1 VPDRFR
7 NQDKGVTPARPA
19 AGGGARLLLSRLRAL
34 MADQAGD
41 PQLLDLVVQLIA
53 STMVA
58 DVCSIYL
65 AGEDKSLLLMATQG
79 LRKEAVGRTRMA
91 SSEGLVGL
99 VGSTARPLR
108 LTDAFSHPRFSYRPE
123 TGEDPFHSFLG
134 VPILRGGR
142 VLGVLVVQNRTERAY
157 DDEEVEA
164 LQTIAMVLAELVS
177 TAAESLS
184 AGLRQTRPAELRGRT
199 LNEGL
204 AFGRVHLYDPVV
216 PPARLFA
223 VDPESEEA
231 RLNEALLALRESID
245 AMLTRA
251 GPVLFGES
259 RDVLETYRLFA
270 HDPSWEARLID
281 AVRSGLSAEAAV
293 DRVRRE
299 HRARLESAR
308 ESLLRERL
316 HDLED
321 LENRLLRQLAGDGDA
336 ARQAPPGSILVA
348 SRIGP
353 AELLEYR
360 DAGLAGIALEEAG
373 AGSHAA
379 IVARALG
386 VPAIGGMAGLVTRCE
401 DRDQIMLDGENAI
414 AYVRPEPERIANFQA
429 RIALAEQR
437 QAELSLLRD
446 KPARTLD
453 GVEIDLHIN
462 AGLSFDL
469 DHLDEVG
476 AKGVGLF
483 RTEFQFM
490 ASETMPG
497 LDEQVSFYRS
507 VILKAGER
515 PVVFRTI
522 DLGGDKVA
530 PFMGRREREENPSL
544 GWRALRMALD
554 HPYFFRRQL
563 RALIRAAAGRS
574 LRLMF
579 PMVAT
584 VEEFEAARRLLDS
597 EVDWAV
603 KFGRDVPNRI
613 AVGAMVETPS
623 LAFSIDQLRGKADFL
638 SVGTNDLMQ
647 FFFAADRDNSRV
659 SSRYDILSQ
668 PALRLLSR
676 VRQRADE
683 AGLPITVCGEA
694 AGRPI
699 EAFALLGLGYRSLSM
714 QSSRIAPI
722 KLLARSLD
730 LSALTPKLTAALE
743 TPSASMRAQIAALAQ
758 DCGIELPGPTPGGKP
773 H

>member
-1 VPDRFR
+1 MSDRGKPG
-7 NQDKGVTPARPA
+7 DKGGPPSRPPT
-19 AGGGARLLLSRLRAL
+19 GGAGAKLLLSRLRAL
-34 MADQAGD
+34 MANQAQD
-41 PQLLDLVVQLIA
+41 PKRLERVVELIGN
-53 STMVA
+53 TMVA

-65 AGEDKSLLLMATQG
+65 RSEDGSLLLVATKG
-79 LRKEAVGRTRMA
+79 LRPEAVGRTRMKEN
-91 SSEGLVGL
+91 EGLVGL
-99 VGSTARPLR
+99 VSATARPLR

-142 VLGVLVVQNRTERAY
+142 VLGVLVVQNSTERVY
-157 DDEEVEA
+157 DDEEAEA
-164 LQTIAMVLAELVS
+164 LQTIAMVLAELV
-177 TAAESLS
+177 AAAADQFA
-184 AGLRQTRPAELRGRT
+184 AGLRQTRPVELHGRT

-204 AFGRVHLYDPVV
+204 AQGKVFLYDPVV

-223 VDPESEEA
+223 ADAELEER
-231 RLNEALLALRESID
+231 RLNDALEGLRASID

-270 HDPSWEARLID
+270 HDPSWEARLVE
-281 AVRSGLSAEAAV
+281 AVRTGLSAEAAV

-308 ESLLRERL
+308 DSLLRERL

-321 LENRLLRQLAGDGDA
+321 LENRLLRMLSGEDHGGRD
-336 ARQAPPGSILVA
+336 APPGSVLVA

-360 DAGLAGIALEEAG
+360 DSDLAGIILEEAG

-379 IVARALG
+379 IVARAMG
-386 VPAIGGMAGLVTRCE
+386 VPAVGGLTGLVTRAE
-401 DRDQIMLDGENAI
+401 DGDIVIVDGEAGI
-414 AYVRPEPERIANFQA
+414 AHIRPEAEIIINFQA
-429 RIALAEQR
+429 RIALSEQR

-446 KPARTLD
+446 EPAMTTD
-453 GVEIDLHIN
+453 GQEIDLFIN

-497 LDEQVSFYRS
+497 LDEQATFYKS
-507 VILKAGER
+507 VIERAGDR

-522 DLGGDKVA
+522 DLGGDKIA
-530 PFMGRREREENPSL
+530 PFMGRREREENPAL

-563 RALIRAAAGRS
+563 RALIRASRRRE

-597 EVDWAV
+597 EMEWAV
-603 KFGRDVPNRI
+603 KFGRDLPDRLY
-613 AVGAMVETPS
+613 VGAMVETPS
-623 LAFSIDQLRGKADFL
+623 LAFSIDQLAGKADFL

-647 FFFAADRDNSRV
+647 FFFAADRDNARLTG
-659 SSRYDILSQ
+659 RYDILSR
-668 PALRLLSR
+668 PAMRLLLR
-676 VRQRADE
+676 MRQRADE
-683 AGLPITVCGEA
+683 AELPITVCGEA
-694 AGRPI
+694 AGRPL
-699 EAFALLGLGYRSLSM
+699 EALALIALGYRRLSM
-714 QSSRIAPI
+714 QAARIAPI
-722 KLLARSLD
+722 KLLVRSVDASVLAPRIQKALD
-730 LSALTPKLTAALE
+730 AGDGSLRNAMLS
-743 TPSASMRAQIAALAQ
+743 IAT
-758 DCGIELPGPTPGGKP
+758 DFGVKI
-773 H
+773 

>member
-1 VPDRFR
+1 VSDRGKIGE
-7 NQDKGVTPARPA
+7 KGGPPVRPP
-19 AGGGARLLLSRLRAL
+19 GGGAKLLLSRLRAL
-34 MADQAGD
+34 MASQAQD
-41 PQLLDLVVQLIA
+41 PGRLERVVELIGN
-53 STMVA
+53 TMVA

-65 AGEDKSLLLMATQG
+65 RTEDDSLLLAATKG
-79 LRKEAVGRTRMA
+79 LRPEAVGRTRLREN
-91 SSEGLVGL
+91 EGLDGL
-99 VGSTARPLR
+99 VSATARPLR

-142 VLGVLVVQNRTERAY
+142 VLGVLVVQNTTERAY
-157 DDEEVEA
+157 DDEEAEA

-177 TAAESLS
+177 VAADQLS
-184 AGLRQTRPAELRGRT
+184 ASLRQTRPFELKGRT

-204 AFGRVHLYDPVV
+204 AVGRAFLYDPVV

-223 VDPESEEA
+223 ADAEAEER
-231 RLNEALLALRESID
+231 RLDDALEALRASID

-270 HDPSWEARLID
+270 HDPGWEARLID
-281 AVRSGLSAEAAV
+281 AVRTGLSAEAAV

-308 ESLLRERL
+308 DSLLRERL

-321 LENRLLRQLAGDGDA
+321 LENRLLRLLAGDHGGG
-336 ARQAPPGSILVA
+336 RQAPPGSVLVA

-360 DAGLAGIALEEAG
+360 DADLAAVVLEEAG

-379 IVARALG
+379 IVARAMG
-386 VPAIGGMAGLVTRCE
+386 VPAVGGVAGLVTRSE
-401 DRDQIMLDGENAI
+401 DGDAMLVDGDNAI
-414 AYVRPEPERIANFQA
+414 VHIRPGAEIQTNFQA
-429 RIALAEQR
+429 RIALSDQK

-446 KPARTLD
+446 LPAATLD
-453 GVEIDLHIN
+453 GQEVELFIN

-497 LDEQVSFYRS
+497 LDEQATFYRS
-507 VILKAGER
+507 VIERAGDR

-522 DLGGDKVA
+522 DLGGDKIA
-530 PFMGRREREENPSL
+530 PFMGRREREENPAL

-563 RALIRAAAGRS
+563 RALIRASRHRS

-579 PMVAT
+579 PMVTT

-597 EVDWAV
+597 EMEWAV
-603 KFGRDVPNRI
+603 KFGRDLPDRLY
-613 AVGAMVETPS
+613 VGAMVETPS
-623 LAFSIDQLRGKADFL
+623 LAFSIDSLKGKADFL

-647 FFFAADRDNSRV
+647 FFFAADRDNARLTG
-659 SSRYDILSQ
+659 RYDILSR
-668 PALRLLSR
+668 PALRLLHR
-676 VRQRADE
+676 MRQRADDAE
-683 AGLPITVCGEA
+683 LPITVCGEA
-694 AGRPI
+694 AGRPL
-699 EAFALLGLGYRSLSM
+699 EALTLAALGYRRLSM
-714 QSSRIAPI
+714 QASRIAPI
-722 KLLARSLD
+722 KLLVRSLD
-730 LSALTPKLTAALE
+730 LGKLAPRVQAVLE
-743 TPSASMRAQIAALAQ
+743 DGEESIRNAMLSIAE
-758 DCGIELPGPTPGGKP
+758 DFGVKI
-773 H
+773 

>member
-1 VPDRFR
+1 VSERGRPA
-7 NQDKGVTPARPA
+7 DKGGPSGRPPP
-19 AGGGARLLLSRLRAL
+19 GGGARLLLSRLRAL
-34 MADQAGD
+34 MANQAQD
-41 PQLLDLVVQLIA
+41 PKRLDRVVELIGN
-53 STMVA
+53 TMVA

-65 AGEDKSLLLMATQG
+65 RSEDESLLLMATKG
-79 LRKEAVGRTRMA
+79 LRPEAVGRTRLKEN
-91 SSEGLVGL
+91 EGLVGL
-99 VGSTARPLR
+99 VSATARPLR

-142 VLGVLVVQNRTERAY
+142 VLGVLVVQNSTERAY

-164 LQTIAMVLAELVS
+164 LQTIAMVLAELV
-177 TAAESLS
+177 AAAADALS
-184 AGLRQTRPAELRGRT
+184 AGLKQTRPVELHGRT

-204 AFGRVHLYDPVV
+204 ATGKVFLYDPVV

-223 VDPESEEA
+223 ADPEVEEH
-231 RLNEALLALRESID
+231 RLNDALEALRASID

-270 HDPSWEARLID
+270 HDPSWEARLVE
-281 AVRSGLSAEAAV
+281 AVRTGLSAEAAV

-308 ESLLRERL
+308 DSLLRERL

-321 LENRLLRQLAGDGDA
+321 LENRLLRLLNGNDGGGRD
-336 ARQAPPGSILVA
+336 APPGAVLVA

-360 DAGLAGIALEEAG
+360 DSELAAVVLEEAG

-386 VPAIGGMAGLVTRCE
+386 VPAVGGLAGLVTRAE
-401 DRDQIMLDGENAI
+401 DGDTIIVDGEGGVI
-414 AYVRPEPERIANFQA
+414 HIRPGPEIITNFQA
-429 RIALAEQR
+429 RIALSEQR

-446 KPARTLD
+446 EPAITRD
-453 GVEIDLHIN
+453 KVEIELHIN

-497 LDEQVSFYRS
+497 LDEQANFYKS
-507 VILKAGER
+507 VIERAGDR

-522 DLGGDKVA
+522 DLGGDKIA
-530 PFMGRREREENPSL
+530 PFMGRREREENPAL

-563 RALIRAAAGRS
+563 RALIRASRRRE

-597 EVDWAV
+597 EMEWAI
-603 KFGRDVPNRI
+603 KFGRDLPDRLY
-613 AVGAMVETPS
+613 VGAMVETPS
-623 LAFSIDQLRGKADFL
+623 LAFSIDSLKGKADFL

-647 FFFAADRDNSRV
+647 FFFAADRDNARLTG
-659 SSRYDILSQ
+659 RYDILSR
-668 PALRLLSR
+668 PAMRLLQR
-676 VRQRADE
+676 MRQRADE
-683 AGLPITVCGEA
+683 AELPITVCGEA
-694 AGRPI
+694 AGRPL
-699 EAFALLGLGYRSLSM
+699 EALALIALGYRKLSM
-714 QSSRIAPI
+714 QAARVAPI
-722 KLLARSLD
+722 KLLVRSVDASKLAPSMQKALD
-730 LSALTPKLTAALE
+730 SGDGSVRNAMLS
-743 TPSASMRAQIAALAQ
+743 IAN
-758 DCGIELPGPTPGGKP
+758 DFGVKI
-773 H
+773 

>member
-1 VPDRFR
+1 V
-7 NQDKGVTPARPA
+7 RPP
-19 AGGGARLLLSRLRAL
+19 GGGAKLLLSRLRAL
-34 MADQAGD
+34 MASQAQD
-41 PQLLDLVVQLIA
+41 PGRLERVVELIGN
-53 STMVA
+53 TMVA

-65 AGEDKSLLLMATQG
+65 RTEDDSLLLAATKG
-79 LRKEAVGRTRMA
+79 LRPEAVGRTRLREN
-91 SSEGLVGL
+91 EGLVGL
-99 VGSTARPLR
+99 VSATARPLR

-142 VLGVLVVQNRTERAY
+142 VLGVLVVQNTTERAY
-157 DDEEVEA
+157 DDEEAEA

-177 TAAESLS
+177 VAADQLS
-184 AGLRQTRPAELRGRT
+184 ASLRQTRPFELKGRT

-204 AFGRVHLYDPVV
+204 AVGRAFLYDPVV

-223 VDPESEEA
+223 ADAEAEER
-231 RLNEALLALRESID
+231 RLDDALEALRASID

-270 HDPSWEARLID
+270 HDPGWEARLID
-281 AVRSGLSAEAAV
+281 AVRTGLSAEAAV

-308 ESLLRERL
+308 DSLLRERL

-321 LENRLLRQLAGDGDA
+321 LENRLLRLLAGDHGGG
-336 ARQAPPGSILVA
+336 RQAPPGSVLVA

-360 DAGLAGIALEEAG
+360 DADLAAVVLEEAG

-379 IVARALG
+379 IVARAMG
-386 VPAIGGMAGLVTRCE
+386 VPAVGGVAGLVTRSE
-401 DRDQIMLDGENAI
+401 DGDAMLVDGDNAI
-414 AYVRPEPERIANFQA
+414 VHIRPGAEIQTNFQA
-429 RIALAEQR
+429 RIALSDQK

-446 KPARTLD
+446 LPAATLD
-453 GVEIDLHIN
+453 GQEVELFIN

-497 LDEQVSFYRS
+497 LDEQATFYRS
-507 VILKAGER
+507 VIERAGDR

-522 DLGGDKVA
+522 DLGGDKIA
-530 PFMGRREREENPSL
+530 PFMGRREREENPAL

-563 RALIRAAAGRS
+563 RALIRASRHRS

-579 PMVAT
+579 PMVTT

-597 EVDWAV
+597 EMEWAV
-603 KFGRDVPNRI
+603 KFGRDLPDRLY
-613 AVGAMVETPS
+613 VGAMVETPS
-623 LAFSIDQLRGKADFL
+623 LAFSIDSLKGKADFL

-647 FFFAADRDNSRV
+647 FFFAADRDNARLTG
-659 SSRYDILSQ
+659 RYDILSR
-668 PALRLLSR
+668 PALRLLHR
-676 VRQRADE
+676 MRQRADDAE
-683 AGLPITVCGEA
+683 LPITVCGEA
-694 AGRPI
+694 AGRPL
-699 EAFALLGLGYRSLSM
+699 EALTLAALGYRRLSM
-714 QSSRIAPI
+714 QASRIAPI
-722 KLLARSLD
+722 KLLVRSLD
-730 LSALTPKLTAALE
+730 LGKLAPRVQAVLE
-743 TPSASMRAQIAALAQ
+743 DGEESIRNAMLSIAE
-758 DCGIELPGPTPGGKP
+758 DFGVKI
-773 H
+773 

>member
-1 VPDRFR
+1 MSERGRPA
-7 NQDKGVTPARPA
+7 DKGGPSGRPPP
-19 AGGGARLLLSRLRAL
+19 GGGARLLLSRLRAL
-34 MADQAGD
+34 MANQAQD
-41 PQLLDLVVQLIA
+41 PKRLDRVVELIGN
-53 STMVA
+53 TMVA

-65 AGEDKSLLLMATQG
+65 RSEDESLLLMATKG
-79 LRKEAVGRTRMA
+79 LRPEAVGRTRLKEN
-91 SSEGLVGL
+91 EGLVGL
-99 VGSTARPLR
+99 VSATARPLR

-142 VLGVLVVQNRTERAY
+142 VQGVLVVQNSTERAY

-164 LQTIAMVLAELVS
+164 LQTIAMVLAELV
-177 TAAESLS
+177 AAAADALSL
-184 AGLRQTRPAELRGRT
+184 GLKQTRPVELHGRT

-204 AFGRVHLYDPVV
+204 ATGKVFLYDPVV

-223 VDPESEEA
+223 ADPEVEER
-231 RLNEALLALRESID
+231 RLNDALEALRASID

-270 HDPSWEARLID
+270 HDPSWEARLVE
-281 AVRSGLSAEAAV
+281 AVRTGLSAEAAV

-308 ESLLRERL
+308 DSLLRERL

-321 LENRLLRQLAGDGDA
+321 LENRLLRLLNGNDGGGRD
-336 ARQAPPGSILVA
+336 APPGSVLVA

-360 DAGLAGIALEEAG
+360 DSELAAVVLEEAG

-386 VPAIGGMAGLVTRCE
+386 VPAVGGLAGLVTRAE
-401 DRDQIMLDGENAI
+401 DGDTIIVDGESGI
-414 AYVRPEPERIANFQA
+414 IHIRPGPEIITNFQA
-429 RIALAEQR
+429 RIALSEQR
-437 QAELSLLRD
+437 LAELSLLRD
-446 KPARTLD
+446 EPAITRD
-453 GVEIDLHIN
+453 KVEIELYIN

-497 LDEQVSFYRS
+497 LDEQATFYKS
-507 VILKAGER
+507 VIERADGR

-522 DLGGDKVA
+522 DLGGDKIA
-530 PFMGRREREENPSL
+530 PFMGRREREENPAL

-563 RALIRAAAGRS
+563 RALIRASRRQE

-597 EVDWAV
+597 EMEWAI
-603 KFGRDVPNRI
+603 KFGRDLPDRLY
-613 AVGAMVETPS
+613 VGAMVETPS
-623 LAFSIDQLRGKADFL
+623 LAFSIDSLKGKADFL

-647 FFFAADRDNSRV
+647 FFFAADRDNARLTG
-659 SSRYDILSQ
+659 RYDILSR
-668 PALRLLSR
+668 PAMRLLQR
-676 VRQRADE
+676 MRQRADE
-683 AGLPITVCGEA
+683 AELPITVCGEA
-694 AGRPI
+694 AGRPL
-699 EAFALLGLGYRSLSM
+699 EALALIALGYRKLSM
-714 QSSRIAPI
+714 QAARIAPI
-722 KLLARSLD
+722 KLLVRSVDASRLAPTVQKALD
-730 LSALTPKLTAALE
+730 SGDGSVRNAMLS
-743 TPSASMRAQIAALAQ
+743 IAN
-758 DCGIELPGPTPGGKP
+758 DFGVKI
-773 H
+773 

>member
-1 VPDRFR
+1 MSDRGR
-7 NQDKGVTPARPA
+7 PGDKGGSGRPQT
-19 AGGGARLLLSRLRAL
+19 GGAARLLLSRLRAL
-34 MADQAGD
+34 MATQG
-41 PQLLDLVVQLIA
+41 PEQQRLERVVDLIGG
-53 STMVA
+53 TMVA

-65 AGEDKSLLLMATQG
+65 RTEDEALLLMATMG
-79 LRKEAVGRTRMA
+79 LRKEAVGRTKLKEN
-91 SSEGLVGL
+91 EGLVGL
-99 VGSTARPLR
+99 VSATARPLR

-164 LQTIAMVLAELVS
+164 LQTIAMVLAELVAAAADTLS
-177 TAAESLS
+177 T
-184 AGLRQTRPAELRGRT
+184 GLRQTRPVELNGRT

-204 AFGRVHLYDPVV
+204 AMGPAHLYDPVV
-216 PPARLFA
+216 PSTRLFA
-223 VDPESEEA
+223 ADAESEEL
-231 RLNEALLALRESID
+231 RLNDALEALRSNID

-270 HDPSWEARLID
+270 HDPSWEARLVE

-308 ESLLRERL
+308 DSLLRERL

-321 LENRLLRQLAGDGDA
+321 LENRLLRHLAGGDGGG
-336 ARQAPPGSILVA
+336 REAPEGSVLVA
-348 SRIGP
+348 GRIGP

-360 DAGLAGIALEEAG
+360 HAGLAAVVLEEAG

-379 IVARALG
+379 IVARAMG
-386 VPAIGGMAGLVTRCE
+386 VPAIGGLAGLVTRVE
-401 DRDQIMLDGENAI
+401 DGDRLIVDGEAGVVRI
-414 AYVRPEPERIANFQA
+414 RPEADTISNFQGRMA
-429 RIALAEQR
+429 ISEQEK
-437 QAELSLLRD
+437 AELDMLRD
-446 KPARTLD
+446 LPARTVD
-453 GVEIDLHIN
+453 GKEVDLFIN

-469 DHLDEVG
+469 EHLDEVG

-497 LDEQVSFYRS
+497 LDEQANFYRS
-507 VILKAGER
+507 VIERAGDR

-522 DLGGDKVA
+522 DLGGDKIA
-530 PFMGRREREENPSL
+530 PFMGRREREENPAL

-554 HPYFFRRQL
+554 HPFFFRRQL
-563 RALIRAAAGRS
+563 RALIRASRRRT

-584 VEEFEAARRLLDS
+584 VEEFDAARKLLDS
-597 EVDWAV
+597 EMEWAV
-603 KFGRDVPNRI
+603 KFGRDLPDRLQ
-613 AVGAMVETPS
+613 VGAMVETPS
-623 LAFSIDQLRGKADFL
+623 LAFSIDSLKGRADFL

-647 FFFAADRDNSRV
+647 FFFAADRDNARV
-659 SSRYDILSQ
+659 AGRYDILSR
-668 PALRLLSR
+668 PALRLLLR
-676 VRQRADE
+676 MRQRADE
-683 AGLPITVCGEA
+683 AELPITVCGES
-694 AGRPI
+694 AGRPL
-699 EAFALLGLGYRSLSM
+699 EALTLLALGYRRLSM
-714 QSSRIAPI
+714 QSSRIAPVK
-722 KLLARSLD
+722 KLVRTVD
-730 LSALTPKLTAALE
+730 LGKLTARVEKAIDSEDLSIRNAMLSIADDLALK
-743 TPSASMRAQIAALAQ
+743 I
-758 DCGIELPGPTPGGKP
+758 
-773 H
+773 

>member
-1 VPDRFR
+1 MSDRSR
-7 NQDKGVTPARPA
+7 PGEKGSQPPRPP
-19 AGGGARLLLSRLRAL
+19 AGGGGAKLLLSRLRAL
-34 MADQAGD
+34 MANQAQD
-41 PQLLDLVVQLIA
+41 PKRLDRVVELIA
-53 STMVA
+53 NTMVA

-65 AGEDKSLLLMATQG
+65 RSEDESLLLMATRG
-79 LRKEAVGRTRMA
+79 LRPEAVGRTRMKEN
-91 SSEGLVGL
+91 EGLVGL
-99 VGSTARPLR
+99 VSTTARPLR

-157 DDEEVEA
+157 DDEEAEA
-164 LQTIAMVLAELVS
+164 LQTVAMVLAELV
-177 TAAESLS
+177 AAAADTLS
-184 AGLRQTRPAELRGRT
+184 AGLRQTRPVEMTGRT

-204 AFGRVHLYDPVV
+204 ATGRVHLYDPVV
-216 PPARLFA
+216 PPTQLFA
-223 VDPESEEA
+223 ADVEEEER
-231 RLNEALLALRESID
+231 RLNEALDALRASID

-270 HDPSWEARLID
+270 HDPSWEARLVE
-281 AVRSGLSAEAAV
+281 AVRTGLSAAAAV

-308 ESLLRERL
+308 DAMVRERM

-321 LENRLLRQLAGDGDA
+321 LENRLLRQLSGDNGG
-336 ARQAPPGSILVA
+336 REAPPGSILVA

-360 DAGLAGIALEEAG
+360 DSGLAGIVLEEAG

-379 IVARALG
+379 IVARAIG
-386 VPAIGGMAGLVTRCE
+386 VPAIGALPGLVTRAE
-401 DRDQIMLDGENAI
+401 DGDLMIVDGEAGVI
-414 AYVRPEPERIANFQA
+414 HIRPGAEIVTNFHA
-429 RIALAEQR
+429 RMALSEQK

-446 KPARTLD
+446 KPAITTD
-453 GVEIDLHIN
+453 GVEIDLFIN

-497 LDEQVSFYRS
+497 LDEQSTFYKS
-507 VILKAGER
+507 VIERAGDR

-522 DLGGDKVA
+522 DLGGDKIA
-530 PFMGRREREENPSL
+530 PFMGRREREENPAL

-554 HPYFFRRQL
+554 HPFFFRRQL
-563 RALIRAAAGRS
+563 RALIRASRGKT

-579 PMVAT
+579 PMVTT

-597 EVDWAV
+597 EMEWAI
-603 KFGRDVPNRI
+603 KFGRDLPNKLQ
-613 AVGAMVETPS
+613 VGAMVETPS
-623 LAFSIDQLRGKADFL
+623 LAFSIDSLKGKADFL
-638 SVGTNDLMQ
+638 SIGTNDLMQ
-647 FFFAADRDNSRV
+647 FFFAADRDNARLSG
-659 SSRYDILSQ
+659 RYDILSR
-668 PALRLLSR
+668 AAMRLLLR
-676 VRQRADE
+676 MRQRADE
-683 AGLPITVCGEA
+683 AELPVTVCGEA

-699 EAFALLGLGYRSLSM
+699 EALALIALGYRRLSM
-714 QSSRIAPI
+714 QSARIAPI
-722 KLLARSLD
+722 KLLVRSVD
-730 LSALTPKLTAALE
+730 LSNMAPRVQAALDAGE
-743 TPSASMRAQIAALAQ
+743 QSVRKTMLGIA
-758 DCGIELPGPTPGGKP
+758 DDFGVKI
-773 H
+773 

>member
-1 VPDRFR
+1 VSDRGKIGE
-7 NQDKGVTPARPA
+7 KGGPPVRPP
-19 AGGGARLLLSRLRAL
+19 GGGAKLLLSRLRAL
-34 MADQAGD
+34 MASQAQD
-41 PQLLDLVVQLIA
+41 PGRLERVVELIGN
-53 STMVA
+53 TMVA

-65 AGEDKSLLLMATQG
+65 RTEDDSLLLAATKG
-79 LRKEAVGRTRMA
+79 LRPEAVGRTRLREN
-91 SSEGLVGL
+91 EGLVGL
-99 VGSTARPLR
+99 VSATARPLR

-142 VLGVLVVQNRTERAY
+142 VLGVLVVQNTTERAY
-157 DDEEVEA
+157 DDEEAEA

-177 TAAESLS
+177 VAADQLS
-184 AGLRQTRPAELRGRT
+184 ASLRQTRPFELKGRT

-204 AFGRVHLYDPVV
+204 AVGRAFLYDPVV

-223 VDPESEEA
+223 ADAEAEER
-231 RLNEALLALRESID
+231 RLDDALEALRASID

-270 HDPSWEARLID
+270 HDPGWEARLID
-281 AVRSGLSAEAAV
+281 AVRTGLSAEAAV

-308 ESLLRERL
+308 DSLLRERL

-321 LENRLLRQLAGDGDA
+321 LENRLLRLLAGDHGGG
-336 ARQAPPGSILVA
+336 RQAPPGSVLVA

-360 DAGLAGIALEEAG
+360 DADLAAVVLEEAG

-379 IVARALG
+379 IVARAMG
-386 VPAIGGMAGLVTRCE
+386 VPAVGGVAGLVTRSE
-401 DRDQIMLDGENAI
+401 DGDAMLVDGDNAI
-414 AYVRPEPERIANFQA
+414 VHIRPGAEIQTNFQA
-429 RIALAEQR
+429 RIALSDQK

-446 KPARTLD
+446 LPAATLD
-453 GVEIDLHIN
+453 GQEVELFIN

-497 LDEQVSFYRS
+497 LDEQATFYRS
-507 VILKAGER
+507 VIERAGDR

-522 DLGGDKVA
+522 DLGGDKIA
-530 PFMGRREREENPSL
+530 PFMGRREREENPAL

-563 RALIRAAAGRS
+563 RALIRASRHRS

-579 PMVAT
+579 PMVTT

-597 EVDWAV
+597 EMEWAV
-603 KFGRDVPNRI
+603 KFGRDLPDRLY
-613 AVGAMVETPS
+613 VGAMVETPS
-623 LAFSIDQLRGKADFL
+623 LAFSIDSLKGKADFL

-647 FFFAADRDNSRV
+647 FFFAADRDNARLTG
-659 SSRYDILSQ
+659 RYDILSR
-668 PALRLLSR
+668 PALRLLHR
-676 VRQRADE
+676 MRQRADDAE
-683 AGLPITVCGEA
+683 LPITVCGEA
-694 AGRPI
+694 AGRPL
-699 EAFALLGLGYRSLSM
+699 EALTLAALGYRRLSM
-714 QSSRIAPI
+714 QASRIAPI
-722 KLLARSLD
+722 KLLVRSLD
-730 LSALTPKLTAALE
+730 LGKLAPRVQAVLE
-743 TPSASMRAQIAALAQ
+743 DGEESIRNAMLSIAE
-758 DCGIELPGPTPGGKP
+758 DFGVKI
-773 H
+773 

>member
-1 VPDRFR
+1 M
-7 NQDKGVTPARPA
+7 
-19 AGGGARLLLSRLRAL
+19 LSRLRAL
-34 MADQAGD
+34 MASQAQD
-41 PQLLDLVVQLIA
+41 PKRLDRVVELIGN
-53 STMVA
+53 TMVA

-65 AGEDKSLLLMATQG
+65 RTEDEALLLMATKG
-79 LRKEAVGRTRMA
+79 LRPEAVGRTRMKEN
-91 SSEGLVGL
+91 EGLVGL
-99 VGSTARPLR
+99 VSATARPLR
-108 LTDAFSHPRFSYRPE
+108 LKDAFSHPRFSYRPE
-123 TGEDPFHSFLG
+123 TGEDPFHSFMG

-142 VLGVLVVQNRTERAY
+142 VLGVLVVQNTAERTY

-164 LQTIAMVLAELVS
+164 LQTIAMVLAELV
-177 TAAESLS
+177 AAAADTLA
-184 AGLRQTRPAELRGRT
+184 AGLKQTRPVELTGRV

-204 AFGRVHLYDPVV
+204 AQGKVFLYDPVV

-223 VDPESEEA
+223 ADAELEER
-231 RLNEALLALRESID
+231 RLNEALEALRASID

-251 GPVLFGES
+251 GPVLFGDS

-270 HDPSWEARLID
+270 HDPSWEARLVE
-281 AVRSGLSAEAAV
+281 AVRTGLSAEAAV

-308 ESLLRERL
+308 DSMMRERL

-321 LENRLLRQLAGDGDA
+321 LENRLLRMLDGNGGGG
-336 ARQAPPGSILVA
+336 REAPPGSILVA

-360 DAGLAGIALEEAG
+360 DSDLAAIALEEAG

-379 IVARALG
+379 IVARAMG
-386 VPAIGGMAGLVTRCE
+386 VPAVGGLTGLVTRAE
-401 DRDQIMLDGENAI
+401 DGDLMIVDGESGTVHIRPAI
-414 AYVRPEPERIANFQA
+414 DIVTNFQA
-429 RIALAEQR
+429 RVSLSEQK

-446 KPARTLD
+446 KPAISTD
-453 GVEIDLHIN
+453 GVEVDLFIN

-497 LDEQVSFYRS
+497 LDEQATFYKS
-507 VILKAGER
+507 VIERAGDR

-522 DLGGDKVA
+522 DLGGDKIA
-530 PFMGRREREENPSL
+530 PFMGRREREENPAL

-554 HPYFFRRQL
+554 HPFFFRRQL
-563 RALIRAAAGRS
+563 RALIRASRNRE

-597 EVDWAV
+597 EMEWAV
-603 KFGRDVPNRI
+603 KFGRDLPDRLY
-613 AVGAMVETPS
+613 VGAMVETPS
-623 LAFSIDQLRGKADFL
+623 LAFSIDSLKGKADFL

-647 FFFAADRDNSRV
+647 FFFAADRDNARLTG
-659 SSRYDILSQ
+659 RYDILSK
-668 PALRLLSR
+668 PALRLLQR
-676 VRQRADE
+676 MQQRAEE
-683 AGLPITVCGEA
+683 ADLPITICGES
-694 AGRPI
+694 AGRPL
-699 EAFALLGLGYRSLSM
+699 EALTLIALGYRRLSM
-714 QSSRIAPI
+714 QASRIAPV
-722 KLLARSLD
+722 KLLIRSVD
-730 LSALTPKLTAALE
+730 VSKLTKEVQAVLDSKDQGE
-743 TPSASMRAQIAALAQ
+743 PIRNSILSIAIGL
-758 DCGIELPGPTPGGKP
+758 GLKI
-773 H
+773 

>member
-1 VPDRFR
+1 MSDRSR
-7 NQDKGVTPARPA
+7 PGEKGSQPPRPP
-19 AGGGARLLLSRLRAL
+19 AGGGGAKLLLSRLRAL
-34 MADQAGD
+34 MANQAQD
-41 PQLLDLVVQLIA
+41 PKRLDRVVELIA
-53 STMVA
+53 NTMVA

-65 AGEDKSLLLMATQG
+65 RSEDESLLLMATRG
-79 LRKEAVGRTRMA
+79 LRPEAVGRTRMKEN
-91 SSEGLVGL
+91 EGLVGL
-99 VGSTARPLR
+99 VSTTARPLR

-157 DDEEVEA
+157 DDEEAEA
-164 LQTIAMVLAELVS
+164 LQTVAMVLAELV
-177 TAAESLS
+177 AAAADTLS
-184 AGLRQTRPAELRGRT
+184 AGLRQTRPVEMTGRT

-204 AFGRVHLYDPVV
+204 ATGRVHLYDPVV
-216 PPARLFA
+216 PPTQLFA
-223 VDPESEEA
+223 ADVEEEER
-231 RLNEALLALRESID
+231 RLNEALDALRASID

-270 HDPSWEARLID
+270 HDPSWEARLVE
-281 AVRSGLSAEAAV
+281 AVRTGLSAAAAV

-308 ESLLRERL
+308 DAMVRERM

-321 LENRLLRQLAGDGDA
+321 LENRLLRQLSGDNGG
-336 ARQAPPGSILVA
+336 REAPPGSILVA

-360 DAGLAGIALEEAG
+360 DSGLAGIVLEEAG

-379 IVARALG
+379 IVARAIG
-386 VPAIGGMAGLVTRCE
+386 VPAIGALPGLVTRAE
-401 DRDQIMLDGENAI
+401 DGDLMIVDGEAGVI
-414 AYVRPEPERIANFQA
+414 HIRPGAEIVTNFHA
-429 RIALAEQR
+429 RMALSEQK

-446 KPARTLD
+446 KPAITTD
-453 GVEIDLHIN
+453 GVEIDLFIN

-497 LDEQVSFYRS
+497 LDEQSTFYKS
-507 VILKAGER
+507 VIERAGDR

-522 DLGGDKVA
+522 DLGGDKIA
-530 PFMGRREREENPSL
+530 PFMGRREREENPAL

-554 HPYFFRRQL
+554 HPFFFRRQL
-563 RALIRAAAGRS
+563 RALIRASRGKT

-579 PMVAT
+579 PMVTT

-597 EVDWAV
+597 EMEWAI
-603 KFGRDVPNRI
+603 KFGRDLPNKLQ
-613 AVGAMVETPS
+613 VGAMVETPS
-623 LAFSIDQLRGKADFL
+623 LAFSIDSLKGKADFL
-638 SVGTNDLMQ
+638 SIGTNDLMQ
-647 FFFAADRDNSRV
+647 FFFAADRDNARLSG
-659 SSRYDILSQ
+659 RYDILSR
-668 PALRLLSR
+668 AAMRLLLR
-676 VRQRADE
+676 MRQRADE
-683 AGLPITVCGEA
+683 AELPVTVCGEA

-699 EAFALLGLGYRSLSM
+699 EALALIALGYRRLSM
-714 QSSRIAPI
+714 QSARIAPI
-722 KLLARSLD
+722 KLLVRSVD
-730 LSALTPKLTAALE
+730 LSNMAPRVQAALDAGE
-743 TPSASMRAQIAALAQ
+743 QSVRKTLLGIA
-758 DCGIELPGPTPGGKP
+758 DDFGVKI
-773 H
+773 

>member
-1 VPDRFR
+1 VSYRGKPG
-7 NQDKGVTPARPA
+7 DKGLPGGRPPAS
-19 AGGGARLLLSRLRAL
+19 GGARLLLSRLRAL
-34 MADQAGD
+34 MANQAQD
-41 PQLLDLVVQLIA
+41 PQRLDRVVELIGN
-53 STMVA
+53 TMVA

-65 AGEDKSLLLMATQG
+65 TSEDKSLMLMATQG
-79 LRKEAVGRTRMA
+79 LRKEAVGRTKLA
-91 SSEGLVGL
+91 ENEGLVGL
-99 VGSTARPLR
+99 VSATARPLR

-123 TGEDPFHSFLG
+123 TGEDPFNSFLG

-157 DDEEVEA
+157 DDEEAEA
-164 LQTIAMVLAELVS
+164 LQTIAMVLAELV
-177 TAAESLS
+177 AAAADALS
-184 AGLRQTRPAELRGRT
+184 AGLRQTRPVELKGRT

-204 AFGRVHLYDPVV
+204 AIGKVHLYDPVV

-223 VDPESEEA
+223 ADPEVEER
-231 RLNEALLALRESID
+231 RLNDALEALRASID

-270 HDPSWEARLID
+270 HDPSWEARLVE
-281 AVRSGLSAEAAV
+281 AVRTGLSAEAAV

-308 ESLLRERL
+308 DSLLRERL

-321 LENRLLRQLAGDGDA
+321 LENRLLRSLAGNDGQG
-336 ARQAPPGSILVA
+336 REAPAGSVLVA
-348 SRIGP
+348 SRLGP

-360 DAGLAGIALEEAG
+360 DADLAAVVLEEAG

-379 IVARALG
+379 TVARAIG
-386 VPAIGGMAGLVTRCE
+386 VPAVGGLTGLVTRAE
-401 DRDQIMLDGENAI
+401 DGDTVIVDGDLGVVHI
-414 AYVRPEPERIANFQA
+414 RPGPDVIANYQA
-429 RIALAEQR
+429 RIALSDQR
-437 QAELSLLRD
+437 LAELSLLRD
-446 KPARTLD
+446 LPAQTTDGIELD
-453 GVEIDLHIN
+453 LMIN

-497 LDEQVSFYRS
+497 LDEQANFYKS
-507 VILKAGER
+507 VIDRAGDR

-522 DLGGDKVA
+522 DLGGDKIA
-530 PFMGRREREENPSL
+530 PFMGRREREENPAL

-563 RALIRAAAGRS
+563 RALIRASRGKS

-579 PMVAT
+579 PMVTT

-597 EVDWAV
+597 EMEWAV
-603 KFGRDVPNRI
+603 KFGRDLPNKLY
-613 AVGAMVETPS
+613 VGAMVETPS
-623 LAFSIDQLRGKADFL
+623 LAFSIDSLKGKADFL

-647 FFFAADRDNSRV
+647 FFFAADRDNARLSG
-659 SSRYDILSQ
+659 RYDILSR
-668 PALRLLSR
+668 PALRLLLR
-676 VRQRADE
+676 MRQRADE
-683 AGLPITVCGEA
+683 AALPITVCGEA
-694 AGRPI
+694 GGRPL
-699 EAFALLGLGYRSLSM
+699 EALTLMGLGYRRLSM
-714 QSSRIAPI
+714 QSARIAPI
-722 KLLARSLD
+722 KLLARSVD
-730 LSALTPKLTAALE
+730 IARLTPRVEALLQGGDLPLRE
-743 TPSASMRAQIAALAQ
+743 AMLKIAKDLAVK
-758 DCGIELPGPTPGGKP
+758 I
-773 H
+773 

>member
-1 VPDRFR
+1 VSDRGKPG
-7 NQDKGVTPARPA
+7 DKGLPGGRPPAS
-19 AGGGARLLLSRLRAL
+19 GGARLLLSRLRAL
-34 MADQAGD
+34 MANQAQD
-41 PQLLDLVVQLIA
+41 PQRLDRVVELIGN
-53 STMVA
+53 TMVA

-65 AGEDKSLLLMATQG
+65 TSEDKSLMLMATQG
-79 LRKEAVGRTRMA
+79 LRKEAVGRTKLA
-91 SSEGLVGL
+91 ENEGLVGL
-99 VGSTARPLR
+99 VSATARPLR

-157 DDEEVEA
+157 DDEEAEA
-164 LQTIAMVLAELVS
+164 LQTIAMVLAELV
-177 TAAESLS
+177 AAAADALS
-184 AGLRQTRPAELRGRT
+184 AGLRQTRPVELKGRT

-204 AFGRVHLYDPVV
+204 AIGKVHLYDPVV

-223 VDPESEEA
+223 ADPEVEER
-231 RLNEALLALRESID
+231 RLNDALEALRASID

-270 HDPSWEARLID
+270 HDPSWEARLVE
-281 AVRSGLSAEAAV
+281 AVRTGLSAEAAV

-308 ESLLRERL
+308 DSLLRERL

-321 LENRLLRQLAGDGDA
+321 LENRLLRSLAGNDGQG
-336 ARQAPPGSILVA
+336 REAPAGSVLVA
-348 SRIGP
+348 SRLGP

-360 DAGLAGIALEEAG
+360 DADLAGVVLEEAG

-379 IVARALG
+379 IVARAIG
-386 VPAIGGMAGLVTRCE
+386 VPAVGGLTGLVTRAE
-401 DRDQIMLDGENAI
+401 DGDTVIVDGDLGVVHI
-414 AYVRPEPERIANFQA
+414 RPGPDVIANYQA
-429 RIALAEQR
+429 RIALSDQR
-437 QAELSLLRD
+437 LAELSLLRD
-446 KPARTLD
+446 LPARTTDGIELD
-453 GVEIDLHIN
+453 LMIN

-497 LDEQVSFYRS
+497 LDEQANFYKS
-507 VILKAGER
+507 VIDRAGDR

-522 DLGGDKVA
+522 DLGGDKIA
-530 PFMGRREREENPSL
+530 PFMGRREREENPAL

-563 RALIRAAAGRS
+563 RALIRASRGKS

-579 PMVAT
+579 PMVTT

-597 EVDWAV
+597 EMEWAV
-603 KFGRDVPNRI
+603 KFGRDLPNKLY
-613 AVGAMVETPS
+613 VGAMVETPS
-623 LAFSIDQLRGKADFL
+623 LAFSIDSLKGKADFL

-647 FFFAADRDNSRV
+647 FFFAADRDNARLSG
-659 SSRYDILSQ
+659 RYDILSR
-668 PALRLLSR
+668 PALRLLLR
-676 VRQRADE
+676 MRQRADE
-683 AGLPITVCGEA
+683 AALPITVCGEA
-694 AGRPI
+694 GGRPL
-699 EAFALLGLGYRSLSM
+699 EALTLMGLGYRRLSM
-714 QSSRIAPI
+714 QSARIAPI
-722 KLLARSLD
+722 KLLARSVD
-730 LSALTPKLTAALE
+730 MAKLTPRVEALLE
-743 TPSASMRAQIAALAQ
+743 GGDLPVREAMLNIAKDLAVK
-758 DCGIELPGPTPGGKP
+758 I
-773 H
+773 